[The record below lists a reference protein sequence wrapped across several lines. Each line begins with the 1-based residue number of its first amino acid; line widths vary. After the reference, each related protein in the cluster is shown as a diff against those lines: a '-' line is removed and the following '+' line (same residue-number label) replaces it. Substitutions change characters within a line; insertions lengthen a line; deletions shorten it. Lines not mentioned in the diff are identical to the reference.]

1 MTSFWLFIFGVL
13 IFLVGLAI
21 SVGLH
26 ELGHLVPAK
35 LFGVRVRQYMI
46 GFGPTVVSKKFGDT
60 EYGFKA
66 IPLGGFVSLSGMF
79 PPGKELRRAK
89 TPVGRFFQ
97 RLIQDA
103 RDASSE
109 SMEGT
114 DEARA
119 FYRLPVYKRMIVMV
133 GGPVMNLILAFVLL
147 AIIVSGIGLPGPT
160 TTVGAVAPCV
170 LSVTAEN
177 PECSASDPESP
188 ASVAGLKA
196 GDTIVAIDG
205 TTIASWTDATR
216 ITHANAGNALE
227 YVVVRDGEEVR
238 LTVTPQLTTRYEIG
252 VDGSPALDEN
262 GSPILVEMGIAGI
275 SPLTGHTVKPIGEV
289 FPLMGDALIQTG
301 QLILNL
307 PQKIVGVGEAAFSSA
322 PRDIT
327 SPVSVVGV
335 GRVAGEIAATEVAST
350 TDKFVALLGVL
361 ASLNIALFAFNLI
374 PLLPLDGGHIAGAL
388 WEAIRRGWAKLRRR
402 PDPGPVDISRLMPL
416 TFVVV
421 TLMLGMS
428 ALLIYADIVKPIS
441 LVG

>member
-1 MTSFWLFIFGVL
+1 
-13 IFLVGLAI
+13 
-21 SVGLH
+21 
-26 ELGHLVPAK
+26 
-35 LFGVRVRQYMI
+35 
-46 GFGPTVVSKKFGDT
+46 
-60 EYGFKA
+60 
-66 IPLGGFVSLSGMF
+66 
-79 PPGKELRRAK
+79 
-89 TPVGRFFQ
+89 
-97 RLIQDA
+97 
-103 RDASSE
+103 
-109 SMEGT
+109 
-114 DEARA
+114 
-119 FYRLPVYKRMIVMV
+119 
-133 GGPVMNLILAFVLL
+133 
-147 AIIVSGIGLPGPT
+147 
-160 TTVGAVAPCV
+160 
-170 LSVTAEN
+170 
-177 PECSASDPESP
+177 
-188 ASVAGLKA
+188 LKA

>member
-1 MTSFWLFIFGVL
+1 MTSFWLFLFGVL

-60 EYGFKA
+60 EYGIKA

-79 PPGKELRRAK
+79 PPGKELRLAK
-89 TPVGRFFQ
+89 TRVGRFFQ

-114 DEARA
+114 DESRA
-119 FYRLPVYKRMIVMV
+119 FYRLPVHKRVIVMV

-160 TTVGAVAPCV
+160 TTVAAVAPCV

-177 PECSASDPESP
+177 AECSASDSASP

-196 GDTIVAIDG
+196 GDTIVEIDG
-205 TTIASWTDATR
+205 TNIASWANATE
-216 ITHANAGNALE
+216 ITHANAGKTLE
-227 YVVVRDGEEVR
+227 YVIVRDGEEVR
-238 LTVTPQLTTRYEIG
+238 LAVTPQLTTRYKFG
-252 VDGSPALDEN
+252 DDGTPALDEN
-262 GSPILVEMGIAGI
+262 GSPILVEIGIAGI
-275 SPLTGHTVKPIGEV
+275 SPKTGNTVKPIGEV

-301 QLILNL
+301 QLILQL
-307 PQKIVGVGEAAFSSA
+307 PQKIVGVGEAAFGSA

-335 GRVAGEIAATEVAST
+335 GRVAGEIAATDVAST

-388 WEAIRRGWAKLRRR
+388 WEAIRRAWAKLRRR

-416 TFVVV
+416 TLIVVS
-421 TLMLGMS
+421 LMLGMS
-428 ALLIYADIVKPIS
+428 ALLMYADIVKPIS
-441 LVG
+441 LV